1 MYIYNIFEDTW
12 LIMSVNHTLGNIV
25 KKYFKYINYR
35 LGL

>member
-1 MYIYNIFEDTW
+1 
-12 LIMSVNHTLGNIV
+12 MSVNHTLGNIV